1 MFYTNIYHIL
11 FGQIYQKYKKP
22 IDKLRI
28 VRYNKYRNWKT
39 TVVVELPAF
48 AVVEI
53 EAESAE
59 EAESLAWD
67 KLDEIPNSDFHISES
82 DDPAVI
88 EGSAEEMN

>member
-1 MFYTNIYHIL
+1 MIRMK
-11 FGQIYQKYKKP
+11 KYS
-22 IDKLRI
+22 I
-28 VRYNKYRNWKT
+28 VIK
-39 TVVVELPAF
+39 LPAF

-53 EAESAE
+53 EAENAE

-67 KLDEIPNSDFHISES
+67 KLDEIPNSDFHISEA

>member
-1 MFYTNIYHIL
+1 MK
-11 FGQIYQKYKKP
+11 KYS
-22 IDKLRI
+22 
-28 VRYNKYRNWKT
+28 
-39 TVVVELPAF
+39 VVVDLPAF

-53 EAESAE
+53 EAKSAE

-67 KLDEIPNSDFHISES
+67 KLDEIPISDFHISES

>member
-1 MFYTNIYHIL
+1 MEGNNL
-11 FGQIYQKYKKP
+11 FT
-22 IDKLRI
+22 LE
-28 VRYNKYRNWKT
+28 
-39 TVVVELPAF
+39 EL
-48 AVVEI
+48 
-53 EAESAE
+53 ESAE

>member
-1 MFYTNIYHIL
+1 MIRMK
-11 FGQIYQKYKKP
+11 KYS
-22 IDKLRI
+22 
-28 VRYNKYRNWKT
+28 
-39 TVVVELPAF
+39 VVVDLPAF

-67 KLDEIPNSDFHISES
+67 KLDKIPISDFHISES

>member
-1 MFYTNIYHIL
+1 MTNCVLCAIINTEIEKQL
-11 FGQIYQKYKKP
+11 IKRKDMIRMKKY
-22 IDKLRI
+22 
-28 VRYNKYRNWKT
+28 N
-39 TVVVELPAF
+39 VVVELPAF

-67 KLDEIPNSDFHISES
+67 KLDEIPNSDFHISEA